1 MGVSRQALAQIDIL
15 RSLLMAGLTALL
27 ALPLGLVLSW
37 ALLVVI
43 NTEAFGWRLP
53 IHLFP
58 LDWLWLVSLSLL
70 AALLAA
76 ILPAWRLFRLHPS
89 ALLKVFSSER

>member
-1 MGVSRQALAQIDIL
+1 
-15 RSLLMAGLTALL
+15 
-27 ALPLGLVLSW
+27 
-37 ALLVVI
+37 LVVI

-53 IHLFP
+53 VYLFP
-58 LDWLWLVSLSLL
+58 LDWLWLVTLSLL

-76 ILPAWRLFRLHPS
+76 LLPAWRLFRLQPS